1 VYVHKV
7 PEARCNAESPRSSWT
22 KAHQSL
28 LYTHYTIAYRPLSFI
43 LALKLFSFV
52 SFYFVDI
59 LSDISIFFS
68 GIHTLSEREARYI
81 RNNQLT
87 GYSISGRDNT
97 NVIPWLYSSKAK
109 HCHGIQDTS
118 AECVHFPKYSLHTS
132 RLVFFD
138 IARFFCILYLTFVLA
153 SEYLQSWILC
163 NREGYSQRRKKPAGP
178 NSRRLPSCH
187 LVRTGPA
194 FVFPNRRDCSAL
206 NWSEPVLSPYS
217 LVIGD
222 SPAVNLSE
230 PVLPLYFQTEEIAQ
244 LSTGQ
249 NQEWVRIL

>member
-1 VYVHKV
+1 MYVHKV

-118 AECVHFPKYSLHTS
+118 AECVHFPKYSLRTS
-132 RLVFFD
+132 KSDSVFD
-138 IARFFCILYLTFVLA
+138 IARFFCILYLTYVLT
-153 SEYLQSWILC
+153 SEYLQSWILWK
-163 NREGYSQRRKKPAGP
+163 REGYSQKRKSPQDPTVG
-178 NSRRLPSCH
+178 
-187 LVRTGPA
+187 
-194 FVFPNRRDCSAL
+194 DC
-206 NWSEPVLSPYS
+206 
-217 LVIGD
+217 
-222 SPAVNLSE
+222 PAVILSE
-230 PVLPLYFQTEEIAQ
+230 PVLPSYFQTEEIAQ

-249 NQEWVRIL
+249 NQSWVRIIKQ